1 MASVFTTVT
10 SFVYVILI
18 CCLRHCACSYEA
30 KKLYEKL
37 LGADGEYNK
46 LIRPVGN
53 SSDTLIVK
61 VGLRLSQII
70 DVVR

>member
-1 MASVFTTVT
+1 M
-10 SFVYVILI
+10 
-18 CCLRHCACSYEA
+18 
-30 KKLYEKL
+30 L
-37 LGADGEYNK
+37 LGEEGEYNK

-70 DVVR
+70 DVVSHSLFTSGQQVSAVTSCGLFTVCSRSAVRL